1 MIMSKSK
8 KSEEITVIRI
18 GKMGISDG
26 VIKEIKRQL
35 KEHKIVKIK
44 FLNTIVANKEEYN
57 SQVDTLLEK
66 LKDIKVEKKIGH
78 TIVLSQK

>member
-1 MIMSKSK
+1 MSKFRK
-8 KSEEITVIRI
+8 GEETPVIRI
-18 GKMGISDG
+18 GKMGLSEG
-26 VIKEIKRQL
+26 AIKEIKRQL

-57 SQVDTLLEK
+57 SQVEALLK
-66 LKDIKVEKKIGH
+66 QLNDAKVEKKIGH